1 MRLMNTLTGQ
11 VQEFVPVTPGRVG
24 LYVCGVTPYAAAHV
38 GHAMSLMVYDVLAR
52 YLRWRGQEVTFVS
65 NYTDVD
71 DKLIDRGAE
80 QGIDPL
86 ALADANIEAWE
97 REQAALGMVR
107 PDVRPR
113 VTQEID
119 SIIAMIEEIVANG
132 FGYAAPTGDVYY
144 RVRAKDDYGKLSHRN
159 IEQLRQGTRFDPAEG
174 KEYALDFA
182 LWKAT
187 KPGEPSWPSPW
198 GPGRPGW
205 HIECSAMARRYLGER
220 FDIHG
225 GGLDLVF
232 PHHENEI
239 AQAEAAA
246 HGRTDVFAN
255 IWMHNGLVQ
264 RDGEKMS
271 KSLGNVVNVQDALD
285 RWGADAIRLFVL
297 NSHYRSPNNLTDE
310 AMAAAVAAVE
320 RLAGALRRPS
330 SNTPVASEVTTQYR
344 GSFIDAMEDDLGTP
358 RALAVLFDLARDINK
373 LADTGADPGVWQGLL
388 RELAGVLGLT
398 FEGPDASAALD
409 AVALSKLA
417 ASLEVV
423 CGGTDVESTMEA
435 LIERRKAARAERDF
449 ALSDRIRDELGALGV
464 VLEDGPQGT
473 RWSVKR

>member
-11 VQEFVPVTPGRVG
+11 VEEFVPVTPGRVG

-38 GHAMSLMVYDVLAR
+38 GHAMSLMVYDVLVR
-52 YLRWRGQEVTFVS
+52 YLRWRGLEVTFVS

-86 ALADANIEAWE
+86 DLANANIEAWE
-97 REQAALGMVR
+97 REQDLLGMVK

-113 VTQEID
+113 VTQEIAG
-119 SIIAMIEEIVANG
+119 IIEMTEQIVAHG
-132 FGYAAPTGDVYY
+132 YGYATPAGDVYY
-144 RVRAKDDYGKLSHRN
+144 RVRAKEDYGKLSHRN
-159 IEQLRQGTRFDPAEG
+159 IDQLRQGTRFDPSEG
-174 KEYALDFA
+174 KEFALDFA
-182 LWKAT
+182 LWKAA
-187 KPGEPSWPSPW
+187 KPGEPAWASPW
-198 GPGRPGW
+198 GLGRPGW

-220 FDIHG
+220 FDLHG
-225 GGLDLVF
+225 GGLDLIF

-246 HGRTDVFAN
+246 GGTADVFARV
-255 IWMHNGLVQ
+255 WMHNGMVQ

-271 KSLGNVVNVQDALD
+271 KSLGNVVNVEEALS
-285 RWGADAIRLFVL
+285 RWSPDAIRLFVL
-297 NSHYRSPNNLTDE
+297 SSHYRSPNNLTDE
-310 AMAAAVAAVE
+310 AMAAATAGVE
-320 RLAGALRRPS
+320 RLTTALRPGAGDAPFSANLDAVRERF
-330 SNTPVASEVTTQYR
+330 V
-344 GSFIDAMEDDLGTP
+344 DAMEDDLGTAQ
-358 RALAVLFDLARDINK
+358 ALAVLFELARSINRGRD
-373 LADTGADPGVWQGLL
+373 AGETIEAAQATL

-398 FEGPDASAALD
+398 LEESGAGSLD

-417 ASLEVV
+417 ARLEVA

-435 LIERRKAARAERDF
+435 LIDRRRAARAERDF

-464 VLEDGPQGT
+464 VLEDSAEGT
-473 RWSVKR
+473 RWSVRRG

>member
-11 VQEFVPVTPGRVG
+11 VQEFVPETPGRVG

-52 YLRWRGQEVTFVS
+52 YLRWRGNQVTFVS

-71 DKLIDRGAE
+71 DKLIERGAE

-86 ALADANIEAWE
+86 DLANANIEAWE
-97 REQAALGMVR
+97 REQALLGMIR

-113 VTQEID
+113 VTQEIPN
-119 SIIAMIEEIVANG
+119 IIAMIEEIIANG
-132 FGYAAPTGDVYY
+132 FAYATPAGDVYY

-159 IEQLRQGTRFDPAEG
+159 IDQLRQGTRFDPAEG
-174 KEYALDFA
+174 KEFALDFA
-182 LWKAT
+182 LWKAA
-187 KPGEPSWPSPW
+187 KPGEPKWDSPW

-225 GGLDLVF
+225 GGLDLIF

-246 HGRTDVFAN
+246 GGRTDVFAN

-271 KSLGNVVNVQDALD
+271 KSLGNVVNVEDALA
-285 RWGADAIRLFVL
+285 RWSPDAIRLFVL
-297 NSHYRSPNNLTDE
+297 GSHYRSPNNLTDE
-310 AMAAAVAAVE
+310 AMAAAVAGVE
-320 RLAGALRRPS
+320 RLTGALRPGTGAAPS
-330 SNTPVASEVTTQYR
+330 SIDTEAARTR
-344 GSFIDAMEDDLGTP
+344 FIEAMEDDLGTAQ
-358 RALAVLFDLARDINK
+358 ALAALFDLARAINR
-373 LADTGADPGVWQGLL
+373 ARDARESTEAAQATL
-388 RELAGVLGLT
+388 RDLAGVLGLT
-398 FEGPDASAALD
+398 LEEQDATANLD

-417 ASLEVV
+417 ARLEVV
-423 CGGTDVESTMEA
+423 CGGTDVDSTVQA
-435 LIERRKAARAERDF
+435 LIDRRKAARAERDF

-464 VLEDGPQGT
+464 VLEDSPEGT
-473 RWSVKR
+473 RWTARR

>member
-52 YLRWRGQEVTFVS
+52 YLRWRGDKVTFVS

-71 DKLIDRGAE
+71 DKLIERGAE

-119 SIIAMIEEIVANG
+119 NIIAMIEEIVANG

-159 IEQLRQGTRFDPAEG
+159 IDQLRQGTRFDPAEG

-187 KPGEPSWPSPW
+187 KPGEPAWPSPW

-310 AMAAAVAAVE
+310 AMAAAGAAVE
-320 RLAGALRRPS
+320 RLAGALRPGTGVAPS
-330 SNTPVASEVTTQYR
+330 SVDAEATRTR
-344 GSFIDAMEDDLGTP
+344 FIEAMEDDLGTAQ
-358 RALAVLFDLARDINK
+358 ALASLFDLARAINR
-373 LADTGADPGVWQGLL
+373 ARDAGESIEAAQALL

-398 FEGPDASAALD
+398 LEERDASASVD

-417 ASLEVV
+417 ASLDVV